1 MTVLVNRSFIYLITL
16 GNPFINTF
24 IKLITDV
31 INCEQDS
38 FIYIIIEYYI
48 SKEFYSAIIDI
59 NAFKKSTVSYRQ
71 YFAYKTIIN
80 NNTDIDII

>member
-31 INCEQDS
+31 INCEQDP
-38 FIYIIIEYYI
+38 FIYIIIERYTF
-48 SKEFYSAIIDI
+48 KEFYSVMI
-59 NAFKKSTVSYRQ
+59 NISAFKKSITDYGQ
-71 YFAYKTIIN
+71 YLAYKTIIN
-80 NNTDIDII
+80 DNIDIDII